1 MKKLV
6 TLIITTLILCC
17 AANGMAYEFTLKY
30 ATHTAAND
38 DFDRLVTQ
46 PLLADIARA
55 TDGRVRVESYFTES
69 LLNHAEMWDGL
80 NEGRAD
86 IGLVISSFYYDSTP
100 LSNVMDLPT
109 LPQNAD
115 AADHAG
121 AMWRIYEKYP
131 EMQAEYLAQGLRP
144 LIFHSI
150 GQEYLFTSKPVAK
163 LEDLRGIRLV
173 SDSPLVV
180 KQFNFFDTA
189 DIHQAQL
196 YEIFNMISEEAFGFI
211 APADTVVIWNL
222 AHSVPYVTLAP
233 LSTTDIVIAVSEK
246 QWQVLPTAIREQ
258 IMDACG
264 EAGSRKYSTAYAD
277 YFTAQLRKAN
287 HGQTFI
293 DLTPEERQRWVDLN
307 QPLVDE
313 WLAEAEVFG
322 LREVAE
328 NIYDDLQ
335 ARGSAP

>member
-1 MKKLV
+1 MKKLLLI
-6 TLIITTLILCC
+6 TLTLILCF

-46 PLLADIARA
+46 PLFADIARA
-55 TDGRVRVESYFTES
+55 TDGRVRIESHFSES
-69 LLNHAEMWDGL
+69 LLKHDVMWDGL
-80 NEGRAD
+80 AEGRAD
-86 IGLVISSFYYDSTP
+86 IGLVISSFFYDRTP

-109 LPQNAD
+109 LPQSGS
-115 AADHAG
+115 AAEHAG
-121 AMWRIYEKYP
+121 AMWRMYEKFP

-189 DIHQAQL
+189 DIYQAQL
-196 YEIFNMISEEAFGFI
+196 YEIFNMTAEEAFGFI

-222 AHSVPYVTLAP
+222 AQSVPYVTQAP
-233 LSTTDIVIAVSEK
+233 LSTTYIVIAVSEK
-246 QWQVLPTAIREQ
+246 QWQALPVAVKEQ
-258 IMDACG
+258 VMDACG

-277 YFTAQLRKAN
+277 YFAAQLRKVN
-287 HGQTFI
+287 SGLTFI

-313 WLAEAEVFG
+313 WLAEAETFG

-328 NIYDDLQ
+328 DIYKDLQ
-335 ARGSAP
+335 KAIP